1 MSNEVIKFGDAE
13 AMAIAWLTGKLG
25 SGVLIHTKVPNP
37 RPAKFVQVVLTGGRR
52 IDLAYRRAQL
62 TFKCWGATE
71 VAASDLCDLT
81 YAQFFAVA
89 GETVGGVTVRR
100 VDEVGAPANVPDPES
115 DLPRYQFTVGAE
127 CRGTAI

>member
-1 MSNEVIKFGDAE
+1 MSNEVIVFDDAE

-25 SGVLIHTKVPNP
+25 SGVGISTKVPLP
-37 RPAKFVQVVLTGGRR
+37 RPMKFVQVVLTGGRR
-52 IDLAYRRAQL
+52 LDIAYRRAQL

-71 VAASDLCDLT
+71 VEASNLCNLT

-89 GETVGGVTVRR
+89 GETVGGITVRR

-115 DLPRYQFTVGAE
+115 DRPRYQFTAGAE

>member
-1 MSNEVIKFGDAE
+1 MSNEAIVFGDAE
-13 AMAIAWLTGKLG
+13 AMAIAWLSGKLG
-25 SGVLIHTKVPNP
+25 SGVQISTKVPLP

-52 IDLAYRRAQL
+52 LDLVYRRAQL

-71 VAASDLCDLT
+71 VEASDLCNLT
-81 YAQFFAVA
+81 YGHFFAVA

-115 DLPRYQFTVGAE
+115 DLPRYQFTAGAE